1 MVWGTIRPLRRR
13 RAGRRAR
20 PSVARRGPAGR
31 CYVACEMPHIARRA
45 VPSRRAAPPHEMGVQ
60 YRDLVSGGRSHHQ
73 FQSAKVQPETRHAR
87 MADLV
92 AGP

>member
-1 MVWGTIRPLRRR
+1 MIIGIWCNTNLRHNSLRF
-13 RAGRRAR
+13 
-20 PSVARRGPAGR
+20 RGPI
-31 CYVACEMPHIARRA
+31 VPRRNRPTKSA
-45 VPSRRAAPPHEMGVQ
+45 TRYWKRLKRVLIPSLYH
-60 YRDLVSGGRSHHQ
+60 RDLVSGGRSHHQ